1 MRHFSF
7 AFLLL
12 FCFSAVCGQVADS
25 LSVDDLLAS
34 GKKMERELRYA
45 EALCV
50 YQQCAERDIASTLG
64 LADVA
69 ERTYRRIL
77 LRDTANFYARYRLAR
92 LYASQE
98 NYRRAIAEY
107 ERLYVADTTSAR
119 PVLGKLI
126 GDCYAQIDSTYLAA
140 VYYNESF
147 AENPQDAAVANSLAF
162 TLLSL
167 GGAHL
172 TFLPTVFDRALQY
185 HPDNKPLLRHKAIY
199 FYMTKDYARA
209 DTVYSHLLALGDSS
223 WMTLKYAGASRYLA
237 DKKLEAVPLL
247 EKAYARDTSE
257 LMDEVPVNTDEVK
270 SNQQVIELIL
280 DRQEHLMEQ
289 ALEARS
295 R

>member
-34 GKKMERELRYA
+34 GKKMERELHYA

-50 YQQCAERDIASTLG
+50 YQQCAERDTANLDAALSLADVASTLG

-126 GDCYAQIDSTYLAA
+126 GDCYAQIDSTP
-140 VYYNESF
+140 S
-147 AENPQDAAVANSLAF
+147 
-162 TLLSL
+162 
-167 GGAHL
+167 
-172 TFLPTVFDRALQY
+172 
-185 HPDNKPLLRHKAIY
+185 
-199 FYMTKDYARA
+199 
-209 DTVYSHLLALGDSS
+209 
-223 WMTLKYAGASRYLA
+223 
-237 DKKLEAVPLL
+237 
-247 EKAYARDTSE
+247 
-257 LMDEVPVNTDEVK
+257 
-270 SNQQVIELIL
+270 
-280 DRQEHLMEQ
+280 
-289 ALEARS
+289 
-295 R
+295 